1 MTLTSAQEQA
11 MWRFVRAYAIERSSL
26 NASNEDFGSLRGDT
40 LDAARALLEVSEPPK
55 VEDSGPV
62 FAPTAP
68 SVEDAISAIG
78 SWRSLR
84 VAEIDSAIVNA
95 LRLYR
100 EEHVSRVAELS
111 RVRRFAREAA
121 EQDKRTLEA
130 MGAKN
135 DRLEER
141 IEKAIENLG
150 PRLHG
155 QGGGHLSCKSCN
167 AIRILRGEQ

>member
-1 MTLTSAQEQA
+1 MTLTPAQEQA

-55 VEDSGPV
+55 GRIVSGSIDGPSCTV
-62 FAPTAP
+62 RGEASAPAP
-68 SVEDAISAIG
+68 GRSVEQILELMCGYELKAD
-78 SWRSLR
+78 R
-84 VAEIDSAIVNA
+84 VSYADQARTA

-100 EEHVSRVAELS
+100 EQQNTH
-111 RVRRFAREAA
+111 
-121 EQDKRTLEA
+121 KRTLEA

-141 IEKAIENLG
+141 IGKAYNESLD
-150 PRLHG
+150 
-155 QGGGHLSCKSCN
+155 GHSMYSYAG
-167 AIRILRGEQ
+167 AIRGILGAGEDK